1 MSEQKQ
7 KLTLVMDMVDNLTTP
22 IMKVTDQTRKSGEAI
37 QKTQEKIAALG
48 KTAGNID
55 QFRQLEQASQDSA
68 DALDR
73 ARLKAQMMT
82 RELSGMTNPTK
93 KQTAE
98 VEKQWKEVDRLEQ
111 SYQGQRDQLD
121 QVKRTLDKTGVST
134 KDLNQETKR
143 IASETRR
150 YTQQLNQE
158 QTALERIAKQQ
169 QRVNALKERNQK
181 IGTAAAVDTA
191 KVAAAGLAIKGLVS
205 TYGEVSSAQGE
216 IQSLGIG
223 AEGIDKITKAAR
235 EFSQQWSGTTQ
246 ADFIRASYD
255 IKSGIASLSDEAV
268 GQFTKIAA
276 LTAGATKSSTDQM
289 TSLFASG
296 YNIYR
301 DQFDQFG
308 AATIEGWEKMSAAER
323 DSRFGEYFSAGIAT
337 SVKSYKTNGQE
348 MSAAISSLG
357 ATATSANVPF
367 SEQLAIL
374 GQLQATMSGSE
385 AATKYA
391 AFINSAAGAGEKLG
405 LNFLDANDQL
415 RSLPDI
421 LAELRGQYGD
431 TLDAVEKQE
440 LKKAFGTD
448 EAIDMID
455 LMFPKLDQLQTN
467 ITDMNQNLKGGLS
480 TTMSMAGNI
489 LNGPNESVER
499 FNQRLGGL
507 MITLGKGVAPA
518 FQFVTDKVG
527 SVLVMITN
535 LLERFPMLTQAIGT
549 VVVGL
554 LALKTGMIAM
564 KFAQIGWNLAMITGI
579 NSMGILATL
588 QKAMAIGAKLWASAQ
603 WVLNAALTANPIGLI
618 IAGVAALVGVV
629 ALVVKYWEPLGAFFS
644 GLWDSLKTTFS
655 IGWEFIKSILAY
667 SPLGLLMQAWEP
679 LTEFFGGLWERVTG
693 VFSSGMEAIAGM
705 LSTVSGWWD
714 SLFGDDDQTE
724 KRLNVTQTMTGAAAA
739 LPAVTNPAA
748 VPAFSPSQSGAMVAN
763 GGVMPAPALSVGSV
777 PAKTGGDR
785 HYTDNSTVE
794 FVIHATPGM
803 DERELA
809 EQIDRRL
816 AQHKRAQERRSR
828 TTMFD

>member
-1 MSEQKQ
+1 
-7 KLTLVMDMVDNLTTP
+7 
-22 IMKVTDQTRKSGEAI
+22 
-37 QKTQEKIAALG
+37 
-48 KTAGNID
+48 
-55 QFRQLEQASQDSA
+55 
-68 DALDR
+68 
-73 ARLKAQMMT
+73 
-82 RELSGMTNPTK
+82 
-93 KQTAE
+93 
-98 VEKQWKEVDRLEQ
+98 
-111 SYQGQRDQLD
+111 
-121 QVKRTLDKTGVST
+121 
-134 KDLNQETKR
+134 
-143 IASETRR
+143 
-150 YTQQLNQE
+150 
-158 QTALERIAKQQ
+158 
-169 QRVNALKERNQK
+169 
-181 IGTAAAVDTA
+181 
-191 KVAAAGLAIKGLVS
+191 
-205 TYGEVSSAQGE
+205 
-216 IQSLGIG
+216 
-223 AEGIDKITKAAR
+223 
-235 EFSQQWSGTTQ
+235 
-246 ADFIRASYD
+246 
-255 IKSGIASLSDEAV
+255 
-268 GQFTKIAA
+268 
-276 LTAGATKSSTDQM
+276 
-289 TSLFASG
+289 
-296 YNIYR
+296 
-301 DQFDQFG
+301 
-308 AATIEGWEKMSAAER
+308 
-323 DSRFGEYFSAGIAT
+323 
-337 SVKSYKTNGQE
+337 
-348 MSAAISSLG
+348 
-357 ATATSANVPF
+357 
-367 SEQLAIL
+367 
-374 GQLQATMSGSE
+374 
-385 AATKYA
+385 
-391 AFINSAAGAGEKLG
+391 
-405 LNFLDANDQL
+405 
-415 RSLPDI
+415 
-421 LAELRGQYGD
+421 
-431 TLDAVEKQE
+431 
-440 LKKAFGTD
+440 
-448 EAIDMID
+448 
-455 LMFPKLDQLQTN
+455 
-467 ITDMNQNLKGGLS
+467 
-480 TTMSMAGNI
+480 MAGNI

-693 VFSSGMEAIAGM
+693 VFSSGMEAIVGM

-763 GGVMPAPALSVGSV
+763 GGIMPAPALSAGSV

-794 FVIHATPGM
+794 FVIHAAPGM

>member
-1 MSEQKQ
+1 MSEQKH
-7 KLTLVMDMVDNLTTP
+7 KLTMVMNMVDNITTP
-22 IMKVTDQTRKSGEAI
+22 IMKVTDQTRKSSEAI

-55 QFRQLEQASQDSA
+55 QFRQLEKASQDSA
-68 DALDR
+68 DALER

-82 RELSGMTNPTK
+82 RELSNMANPTK

-98 VEKQWKEVDRLEQ
+98 VERQWKEVDRLEQ
-111 SYQGQRDQLD
+111 SYQGQRNELNQLRGSLY
-121 QVKRTLDKTGVST
+121 KAGVST
-134 KDLNQETKR
+134 KDLSQETKR
-143 IASETRR
+143 IADETRR

-158 QTALERIAKQQ
+158 QTALQRIAKQQ
-169 QRVNALKERNQK
+169 QRVNALKEKNQK
-181 IGTAAAVDTA
+181 IGASAAVDTA

-205 TYGEVSSAQGE
+205 SYGEVSSAQGE

-223 AEGIDKITKAAR
+223 AEGIDQITKAAR

-268 GQFTKIAA
+268 GQFTKLAA

-301 DQFDQFG
+301 EQFDQFG

-367 SEQLAIL
+367 AEQLSIL

-415 RSLPDI
+415 RSLPEI

-480 TTMSMAGNI
+480 TTMDMAGNI

-507 MITLGKGVAPA
+507 MITLGRGVAPA

-527 SVLVMITN
+527 GVLVMITN
-535 LLERFPMLTQAIGT
+535 LLERFPMLTQVLGTLAIG
-549 VVVGL
+549 L
-554 LALKTGMIAM
+554 LTIKTAMIAA
-564 KFAQIGWNLAMITGI
+564 KLAQIGWNLAMITGI
-579 NSMGILATL
+579 NSMGIFAAL
-588 QKAMAIGAKLWASAQ
+588 QNTMALGSKAWAAAQ

-618 IAGVAALVGVV
+618 IAGVAALIGIV
-629 ALVVKYWEPLGAFFS
+629 ALVVKYWEPLGDFFL
-644 GLWDSLKTTFS
+644 GLW
-655 IGWEFIKSILAY
+655 
-667 SPLGLLMQAWEP
+667 
-679 LTEFFGGLWERVTG
+679 
-693 VFSSGMEAIAGM
+693 SGITAAFASGFEYISGIV
-705 LSTVSGWWD
+705 STVSDWWN
-714 SLFGDDDQTE
+714 SLFGDEQAQ
-724 KRLNVTQTMTGAAAA
+724 KAIAVTQSVTTQGTGAI
-739 LPAVTNPAA
+739 PASV
-748 VPAFSPSQSGAMVAN
+748 
-763 GGVMPAPALSVGSV
+763 GGVAPQRAQ
-777 PAKTGGDR
+777 TGIAAYGGAPQG
-785 HYTDNSTVE
+785 YTDNSQTNFTIE
-794 FVIHATPGM
+794 TTPGM
-803 DERELA
+803 NERDIADAVAKKLDER
-809 EQIDRRL
+809 DRANARY
-816 AQHKRAQERRSR
+816 RRGALY
-828 TTMFD
+828 DLG